1 MSQGSV
7 EQVRDGAL
15 VASLVDPCEFEVDGL
30 LKKTMTVAIHD
41 RRCHPI
47 SYYSLQSTRIHL
59 LTPPTDERLKQLS
72 LALRGILVQGH

>member
-1 MSQGSV
+1 MVSHQSIALNASETSSLLMSQGSV

-15 VASLVDPCEFEVDGL
+15 VASLVDPCEFEEDGL

-47 SYYSLQSTRIHL
+47 SYHSLQNTKNQ
-59 LTPPTDERLKQLS
+59 PFDAPD
-72 LALRGILVQGH
+72 